1 MRGGIRFG
9 AMARSK
15 EFDPDVVLDA
25 AMRMFWRDG
34 YARTSTHQLVA
45 ELGIARASLYGTFGS
60 KRGLYLA
67 ALDRYLTGAG
77 GQAPELV
84 AQQAES
90 GLAAVR
96 ALLEAA
102 TALPEQGLPPGCFSV
117 NATVEH
123 GDGDSEVSPRLDRNR
138 LRMESVF
145 KGALA
150 QARTE
155 ATLRA
160 DVDLD
165 MAAVLLSTVLTGLQ
179 VLSRAGDSQSHR
191 IAQTIDAT
199 LTVLFTSEQ
208 LQ

>member
-1 MRGGIRFG
+1 MRGRISFG

-15 EFDPDVVLDA
+15 EFDPNVVLDD
-25 AMRMFWRDG
+25 AMRMFWRNG
-34 YARTSTHQLVA
+34 YARTSTHQLVT

-67 ALDRYLTGAG
+67 ALDRYLAGAG

-123 GDGDSEVSPRLDRNR
+123 GDSDPEVSPRLDHNR

-145 KGALA
+145 RGALA
-150 QARTE
+150 RARAE
-155 ATLRA
+155 GSLDA
-160 DVDLD
+160 DVDLHL
-165 MAAVLLSTVLTGLQ
+165 AAVLLSTVLTGLQ
-179 VLSRAGDSQSHR
+179 VLSRAGDSQSDR

-199 LTVLFTSEQ
+199 LNVLFTSGR
-208 LQ
+208 LD